1 MVWLSLLWFPH
12 TKCRAF
18 YPSLVLLLTSVFF
31 SINNVNFLCRNI
43 ENRANRG
50 MWFWSSDILVSAVK
64 RWSRLT
70 WFYGNIHNFTAQQ
83 DGVPSKNHFLF
94 LVKYYWKLRWAS
106 FFVFFRRRYG
116 KGEFLV
122 IWVIVG
128 YFSISAKIFE
138 LQSL

>member
-1 MVWLSLLWFPH
+1 MGLSLLWFSH

-18 YPSLVLLLTSVFF
+18 HPALVLLLTSAFF
-31 SINNVNFLCRNI
+31 SINNQTMTIWNFLCLNI
-43 ENRANRG
+43 ENRAKRE
-50 MWFWSSDILVSAVK
+50 MWFWSSDILFSTVR

-70 WFYGNIHNFTAQQ
+70 WFHNFTAQQ
-83 DGVPSKNHFLF
+83 NGVPSKNHLLF
-94 LVKYYWKLRWAS
+94 LVKNYLKLRWAS
-106 FFVFFRRRYG
+106 FFVFFRGRHG

-128 YFSISAKIFE
+128 YFGENIE